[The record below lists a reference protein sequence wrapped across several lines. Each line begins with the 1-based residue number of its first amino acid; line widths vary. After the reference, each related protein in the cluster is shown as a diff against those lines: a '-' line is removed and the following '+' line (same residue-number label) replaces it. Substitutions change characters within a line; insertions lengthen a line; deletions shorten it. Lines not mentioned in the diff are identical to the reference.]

1 MPSLQLPHS
10 NITQDSVI
18 SPEVV
23 TAPVN
28 LPVKMDVDTEEE
40 FFPKRLPIV
49 NGEILYKK
57 NHQLDQRVGKFLPL
71 TLGQKLV

>member
-40 FFPKRLPIV
+40 FFPKRNPIV
-49 NGEILYKK
+49 NGQNTIQKK
-57 NHQLDQRVGKFLPL
+57 NIS
-71 TLGQKLV
+71 